1 MAGRERLTSALNGLK
16 YACVA
21 LLYLGQNE
29 PRCQFIKV
37 LWPQLKI
44 GLLLPNALDKCPSLL
59 FCIHPFHLPAANWIH
74 SAINFNQYLFR
85 CVSPH

>member
-21 LLYLGQNE
+21 LLYLGQMSPDANLS
-29 PRCQFIKV
+29 KV

-44 GLLLPNALDKCPSLL
+44 GLLLPNALINALL
-59 FCIHPFHLPAANWIH
+59 YFSVFILFTCLLLTGSIQQLI
-74 SAINFNQYLFR
+74 SINICLD
-85 CVSPH
+85 V